1 MAETIYT
8 TTNGLD
14 CVPELVEAVS
24 WLDDVD
30 TDSVTECEYITK
42 EQ

>member
-8 TTNGLD
+8 TTDGWD
-14 CVPELVEAVS
+14 CVPELAEAVS
-24 WLDDVD
+24 WLDAVD
-30 TDSVTECEYITK
+30 TECEYITE

>member
-8 TTNGLD
+8 TTDGRD
-14 CVPELVEAVS
+14 CVPALVEAVS

-30 TDSVTECEYITK
+30 TECEYITK